1 MVFRDPIVPGAISC
15 IGRLLY
21 ATSHVKE
28 SLNPFRHAPATSCRR
43 SYPFSVEYCTE
54 RVASCPVSD
63 ARCVANPT
71 LNAVLACASRLMSKA
86 FVSVIQS
93 PVRMHPR
100 RSFPLHP
107 DLPPPTLLHDTR
119 MRIGFLLFS
128 VRLLLAR
135 TGEKD
140 TKRLVLLHVL
150 HILYLAREVIVD
162 PRQHPRIRQTGSVT
176 SSASHLAML
185 VTVADMFPEIFP
197 RRADSVRPE
206 LHGLHLSRMSE
217 SKGQVGF
224 Q

>member
-140 TKRLVLLHVL
+140 TKSSRPPPCAPYP
-150 HILYLAREVIVD
+150 IL
-162 PRQHPRIRQTGSVT
+162 GSRSNRGSSSTPPDSSNRFCHKLCT
-176 SSASHLAML
+176 SSCHTHHGDGHVHQNHATLGKFRAPRAAWAASLAH
-185 VTVADMFPEIFP
+185 E
-197 RRADSVRPE
+197 
-206 LHGLHLSRMSE
+206 
-217 SKGQVGF
+217 
-224 Q
+224 